1 MKTLLLYLFPV
12 LLFHEYPGYSQTI
25 LQADSLRAIATREA
39 GNYLVKKSEAV
50 AWAGRNGYPVK
61 AEVDGS
67 SLEIQYIDAYGR
79 PQYYK
84 TDNSIAAA
92 TISTGK
98 VYPGGGAGLN
108 LTGTGIS
115 VREWDAGSVLSTH
128 QEFGTR
134 VTAVDGVATN
144 FHSTHVAG
152 TIMASGIS
160 ANAKGMAFNATLR
173 SFDWNSDDAEM
184 GNEAFSGALISNH
197 SYGYTRGWCGGT
209 WYGNPGISNQ
219 EDYLFGFYDYH
230 AMQWDQIA
238 WNAPYFLICK
248 SAGNDRGESGAGHPA
263 DGPYDCIDQQ
273 GIAKNI
279 LTVGAVDDI
288 PGGYV
293 NATNV
298 KQTHTAFSSWGPA
311 DDGRI
316 KPDIVA
322 NGEALYSTTNAG
334 NTSYTTL
341 SGTSMAT
348 PSVAGSLA
356 LLQQYYFSLRGKYL
370 RSATLKALVI
380 HTADEAGPAMGP
392 DYMFGWGLM
401 NTKNAALKISANQ
414 TSDVIREL
422 TLNNGCIYTREVTA
436 LGCEPLKVTI
446 TWTDKPGALITAAL
460 DPVTHMLVNDL
471 DIRITSSGNTNY
483 PWKLDRDNPGNPAT
497 NVMQNDVDNTEVV
510 YIESPVPGASYTIIV
525 DYKNILSGG
534 FQAFSMI
541 ISGILTTISP
551 VSDFVADN
559 ISPPIGTGIGF
570 NDISC
575 NAPTTWNWSFSP
587 STVVYLLGTTS
598 SSRDPQ
604 VQFPAPGS
612 YSVTLTATNAYGCD
626 AETKTNYIEVVNCS
640 VTALPYAES
649 FSGGTIPVCWTQV
662 DHQNTGHVWKVG
674 VMTGQSPNPSLTGSY
689 AYFDCNAFGTSGAQN
704 ADLITPGM
712 DLTGYTGITLQFDHY
727 FKAYSGSSGTLSYSI
742 NNGVSWIPLQQF
754 TTTSIANPVTFSQAI
769 PTLSGQPHVKF
780 KWNYTST
787 SGWYWGIDNILIT
800 GNGIPAFL
808 NISHLTLA
816 GTQCFDAT
824 QTILVAGNDSTITI
838 ANGENTE
845 MIAGQN
851 ILFYPGTTV
860 EPGGYLHAH
869 IAPGGPYCPIPSK
882 PSTVEESSENTLTPE
897 RPFFRVFPNPTTGEF
912 TLALNEYNPSEKTG
926 VEIYNLNGEK
936 IISVSF
942 TDQEKYVF
950 CPGSIPPGL
959 YLVRVNSISRN
970 GSCMVVKTE

>member
-1 MKTLLLYLFPV
+1 MKALLLYLFLL

-25 LQADSLRAIATREA
+25 LQADSLMAIATREA
-39 GNYLVKKSEAV
+39 GNYPVKKSEAV
-50 AWAGRNGYPVK
+50 AWAGRNGYPVNT
-61 AEVDGS
+61 EVDGS

-84 TDNSIAAA
+84 TDNSTAAA

-108 LTGTGIS
+108 LTGAGIT

-128 QEFGTR
+128 QEFNTR
-134 VTAVDGVATN
+134 VTVVDGVATN

-173 SFDWNSDDAEM
+173 SFDWNSDDSEM
-184 GNEAFSGALISNH
+184 ASEAISGALISNH

-209 WYGNPGISNQ
+209 WYGNPAISNQ

-273 GIAKNI
+273 GVAKNN

-293 NATNV
+293 TSADV
-298 KQTHTAFSSWGPA
+298 QQTHTAFSSWGPA

-322 NGEALYSTTNAG
+322 NGEALYSATNAG

-380 HTADEAGPAMGP
+380 HTSDEAGPAMGP

-414 TSDVIREL
+414 TSDVMREL
-422 TLNNGCIYTREVTA
+422 TLDNGSVYTREVIA
-436 LGCEPLKVTI
+436 PGCEPLKVTI
-446 TWTDKPGALITAAL
+446 VWTDQPGVPVVASL

-471 DIRITSSGNTNY
+471 DLRITSSGNTYY
-483 PWKLDRDNPGNPAT
+483 PWKLDRNNPCNPAT
-497 NVMQNDVDNTEVV
+497 KLTQNDVDNTEVV
-510 YIESPVPGASYTIIV
+510 YIENPVPGASYTIKV
-525 DYKNILSGG
+525 DHKNTLTGG
-534 FQAFSMI
+534 SQAYSMVL
-541 ISGILTTISP
+541 SGILTTVPP
-551 VSDFVADN
+551 VSDFEADN
-559 ISPPIGTGIGF
+559 TNPPIGTGIGL

-587 STVVYLLGTTS
+587 STVVYLSGTTS
-598 SSRDPQ
+598 SSRDPH
-604 VQFPAPGS
+604 VQFTAAGL
-612 YSVTLTATNAYGCD
+612 YSVTLTTTNAYGSD
-626 AETKTNYIEVVNCS
+626 AETRTNYIDVINCS
-640 VTALPYAES
+640 VMALPYAES
-649 FSGGTIPVCWTQV
+649 FTGGTIPVCWTQV
-662 DHQNTGHVWKVG
+662 DHQGSGHVWKVG
-674 VMTGQSPNPSLTGSY
+674 MMTGQSPNPALTGSY

-704 ADLITPGM
+704 ADLITPAM
-712 DLTGYTGITLQFDHY
+712 NLTGYTGITLQFDQY
-727 FKAYSGSSGTLSYSI
+727 FRGYSGSSGTLSYSI
-742 NNGVSWIPLQQF
+742 DNGVSWIPIQQF
-754 TTTSIANPVTFSQAI
+754 TATSISNPVTFSQVI
-769 PTLSGQPHVKF
+769 PALSGQPHVKF

-787 SGWYWGIDNILIT
+787 YGWYWGIDNILVT
-800 GNGIPAFL
+800 GNGVPVIR
-808 NISHLTLA
+808 NVNSLTSS

-824 QTILVAGNDSTITI
+824 ETIMVAGNDDVFTIEDE
-838 ANGENTE
+838 ANME
-845 MIAGQN
+845 MIAGRN
-851 ILFYPGTTV
+851 VLFYPGTMV
-860 EPGGYLHAH
+860 EQGGYLHAY
-869 IAPGGPYCPIPSK
+869 IAPNGPYCPQPSK
-882 PSTVEESSENTLTPE
+882 PSIVGENSENTLSPNQS
-897 RPFFRVFPNPTTGEF
+897 FFSVYPNPTTGEF
-912 TLALNEYNPSEKTG
+912 TLALHEYNPSEKTG
-926 VEIYNLNGEK
+926 VEIYNMNGEK

-942 TDQEKYVF
+942 TDQEKYLF
-950 CPGSIPPGL
+950 CPGSIPPGI
-959 YLVRVNSISRN
+959 YLVRVLSISRN
-970 GSCMVVKTE
+970 GSCRVVKTE